1 MEKQLKG
8 ENTDLIIGRN
18 AISEALRSG
27 RSIDTLLVIR
37 GERNGSVG
45 RIIAECKE
53 KGIVVKE
60 VDKKK
65 LDFMCPKGNHQGVV
79 AWAAVHEYSTVEDI
93 FALAEERGEDPF
105 IIICDELEDPH
116 NLGAIIR
123 TAETSGAHG
132 VIIPK
137 RRNASLS
144 WAVGKSSAGAVEY
157 VPVARVGNLASTV
170 EELGLIAEVLHTRA
184 EEAGQ
189 SKEYREKF
197 DIVCSRAVAAL
208 NVLCEYCLPFVK
220 VGGVFLAMKAAKVQE
235 EIADAKNAIKTLG
248 GKIVAEKSF
257 TLSDGG
263 ERTIVVI
270 KKISQVPPKYPR
282 PSAQIA
288 KKPL

>member
-1 MEKQLKG
+1 MY
-8 ENTDLIIGRN
+8 NT
-18 AISEALRSG
+18 S
-27 RSIDTLLVIR
+27 LLVSDAEKLGITLTDEQLSLFEKLSELLVEQNKTMNLTAITDPD
-37 GERNGSVG
+37 GIAVKHFADSISALSTYDFAENAKVLDVG
-45 RIIAECKE
+45 TGAGFPSIPLLIARPDLEMTM
-53 KGIVVKE
+53 I
-60 VDKKK
+60 DSTAKK
-65 LDFMCPKGNHQGVV
+65 L
-79 AWAAVHEYSTVEDI
+79 
-93 FALAEERGEDPF
+93 R
-105 IIICDELEDPH
+105 
-116 NLGAIIR
+116 
-123 TAETSGAHG
+123 
-132 VIIPK
+132 
-137 RRNASLS
+137 
-144 WAVGKSSAGAVEY
+144 Y
-157 VPVARVGNLASTV
+157 VASTV
-170 EELGLIAEVLHTRA
+170 ETLGLSAQVLHTRA

-189 SKEYREKF
+189 SKEYRERF

-282 PSAQIA
+282 VSAQIA